1 MTIKTEKKVAE
12 EEQKKEEDK
21 IKPSDYSCEVLL
33 EKTTRDKA
41 EDKKFPSDAY
51 IVRYKCEGAEC
62 IDLTRSGK
70 QSNVFDMYYDRYG
83 KDALKGI
90 EWGYGTVNPSMYG
103 FKKPEKKA
111 RKKR

>member
-1 MTIKTEKKVAE
+1 M
-12 EEQKKEEDK
+12 
-21 IKPSDYSCEVLL
+21 
-33 EKTTRDKA
+33 
-41 EDKKFPSDAY
+41 
-51 IVRYKCEGAEC
+51 CEGAEC

>member
-33 EKTTRDKA
+33 EKTTRDKE

-51 IVRYKCEGAEC
+51 IVRYMCEGSEC